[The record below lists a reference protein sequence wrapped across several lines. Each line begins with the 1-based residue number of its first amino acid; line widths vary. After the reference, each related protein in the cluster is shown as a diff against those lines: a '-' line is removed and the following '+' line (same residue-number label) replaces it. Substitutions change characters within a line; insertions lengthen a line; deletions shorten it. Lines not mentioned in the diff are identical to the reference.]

1 MADTAAK
8 QLPSLSDF
16 DTSNLE
22 WLHFGADPRFDYPI
36 DYAIAI
42 LGASP
47 ESGTVDFLSRWAPD
61 SYCHYHR
68 HLGDSTS
75 LILEGEHHTVE
86 VVDGESIHKVRKA
99 GDYVHKPGGD
109 VHMEY
114 AGAEGTLVFFSM
126 KAVDGNIFDVLGRG
140 DRVLN
145 TTSFE
150 DFVAGNMPR

>member
-1 MADTAAK
+1 MNQAAAK
-8 QLPSLSDF
+8 SIPLSNF
-16 DTSNLE
+16 DTSALE
-22 WLHFGADPRFDYPI
+22 WLHFGPDPRFDYPI

-47 ESGTVDFLSRWAPD
+47 ESGTVDFLSRWAPN

-68 HLGDSTS
+68 HLGNSMS
-75 LILEGEHHTVE
+75 LILEGEHHTE
-86 VVDGESIHKVRKA
+86 EMVDGQCIHKIRRA
-99 GDYVHKPGGD
+99 GDYANKPGGD

-114 AGAEGTLVFFSM
+114 AGPEGSLVFFSM
-126 KAVDGNIFDVLGRG
+126 QAVDGKIFDVLGRG